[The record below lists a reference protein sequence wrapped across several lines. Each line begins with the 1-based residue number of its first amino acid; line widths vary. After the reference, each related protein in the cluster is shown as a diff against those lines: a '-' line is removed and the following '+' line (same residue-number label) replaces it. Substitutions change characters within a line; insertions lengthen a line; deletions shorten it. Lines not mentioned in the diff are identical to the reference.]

1 MYQSQDPAYAEGNG
15 DPWVHEVALDPD
27 ERLAYVS
34 YYGLGFR
41 VLEYGSR
48 GLTEVG
54 AFVDEGGSNF
64 WGVEVHEIDG
74 RQYALGSDRDFGLYI
89 FDPEV

>member
-1 MYQSQDPAYAEGNG
+1 VGNG
-15 DPWVHEVALDPD
+15 DLSVHEVALDPK
-27 ERLAYVS
+27 ERLAHMS

-48 GLTEVG
+48 GLKEVG

-64 WGVEVHEIDG
+64 WGVEVHRIDG
-74 RQYALGSDRDFGLYI
+74 RQYVLDSDRDFGLYI
-89 FDPEV
+89 FDPEVRDHGRR